1 MSEKLLNT
9 DQAAEMYKVS
19 RYTVNS
25 WINKGWLKA
34 EKGKDGRWYMTE
46 SDLRQAKKDME
57 SRPKIKDTGKEL
69 LKGDPVLMLVKAIV
83 QDALLGYRD
92 CLNKGLSPYAHE
104 AYLRS
109 KDFSVLTGGLVDPE
123 ELIRLMRKEYARRAE

>member
-34 EKGKDGRWYMTE
+34 EKGKTADGT
-46 SDLRQAKKDME
+46 
-57 SRPKIKDTGKEL
+57 
-69 LKGDPVLMLVKAIV
+69 
-83 QDALLGYRD
+83 
-92 CLNKGLSPYAHE
+92 
-104 AYLRS
+104 
-109 KDFSVLTGGLVDPE
+109 
-123 ELIRLMRKEYARRAE
+123 

>member
-25 WINKGWLKA
+25 WIKKGWLKA

-57 SRPKIKDTGKEL
+57 SRPKIKDAGKEL

-83 QDALLGYRD
+83 QDALLGYRN
-92 CLNKGLSPYAHE
+92 CLNKGLSTYQHE

-123 ELIRLMRKEYARRAE
+123 ELIRLMRKE